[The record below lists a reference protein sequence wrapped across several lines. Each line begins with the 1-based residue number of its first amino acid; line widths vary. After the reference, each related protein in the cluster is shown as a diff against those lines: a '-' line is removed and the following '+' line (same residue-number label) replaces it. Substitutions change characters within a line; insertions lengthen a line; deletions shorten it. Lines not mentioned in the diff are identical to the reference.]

1 MSDSDGDDDDDD
13 GGDDDDEEEYVM
25 ADALKTMK
33 AQAKANAKLSRG
45 AADDD
50 DPLVF
55 ANAEGQIEVCQSAA
69 WEALGQR
76 PIRK

>member
-1 MSDSDGDDDDDD
+1 
-13 GGDDDDEEEYVM
+13 M